1 MKKIVKGNDFTLKIP
16 VMKMV
21 EGQAQAFPL
30 PACTD
35 VVVQVCNQFKRIP
48 LAFEIDVKE
57 DNVLLARVEG
67 DNMSLGTYAIE
78 VNGKIF
84 GNDWR
89 SNEYPQFAIVSNN
102 ADADT
107 EFGETDEGDN
117 SVEMDTAMVILPP
130 SVDLSDLINKAND
143 ALKTNKDTNDTLN
156 ANERARK
163 EAEAQRVTAESE
175 RVSAEQTRVSAE
187 EARVSA
193 EGDRANAERGRE
205 LAEFSRIEAERVRVE
220 NENTI
225 LANERTRNDN
235 EYERVNAEIL
245 REHAEEERVTAENS
259 RSNYEVQRVSAE
271 NEREFAENGRASA
284 EAERVQAEKK
294 RQTDTNTAIQD
305 LNTHRTELDDAE
317 NERVNAENSRVEA
330 EATRNR
336 AEADRVSAEGARAEA
351 EQARVDA
358 ETKRERGFDT
368 AIHAAEN
375 ATLGAERVNAE
386 LEGNVLTVTN
396 RNGEQKSVNLTDTD
410 EHVTVNCT
418 TTMEGVSMEGL
429 VINVYIN
436 NGADPHQY
444 TTDAN
449 GQAEFTITK
458 GATYK
463 VVFPYVQN
471 CNIIDPVQHV
481 ASVGNRIIDANYIAE
496 TEKME
501 RLTIKMSK
509 ADESGNI
516 TPWEG
521 GKAYVT
527 IAGKKTEY
535 IMDADGRAVV
545 DIKNGTSYTVTVDKI
560 DGMYEQYDRYSI
572 TRTAIAESYRFNF
585 IYRPYESGIWLIDD
599 NNKQWTYDDWEAS
612 GNDNSKLMFV
622 RIATLATQRYNGDI
636 LISIDKMADFSKV
649 AIKKQWCNQNVEFK
663 NIPLNGRDTSYSSWS
678 RFAYNGLLATQTII
692 AEGDERG
699 LTTAAADYCYSSTIS
714 NGDNLY
720 QGYLP
725 TAYQWELT
733 WQNMDIVIDAINK
746 KYPDLNVNKTT
757 FSGNKWTSTQGN
769 SNTSYYF
776 TTAVGSNNKYSSH
789 MAIPFYACLSDS
801 PSLLSLPD
809 EQDESLAQAA

>member
-1 MKKIVKGNDFTLKIP
+1 MKKIVKGNDFTLRIP
-16 VMKMV
+16 VMKMT
-21 EGQAQAFPL
+21 EGQPQPFPL

-48 LAFEIDVKE
+48 LTYEIDVKE
-57 DNVLLARVEG
+57 DNVLLAIVEG
-67 DNMSLGTYAIE
+67 DKMSLGTYAIE
-78 VNGKIF
+78 VKGKIF

-89 SNEYPQFAIVSNN
+89 SNEYPQFAIVANN

-107 EFGETDEGDN
+107 EFGTTDEGDN

-130 SVDLSDLINKAND
+130 SVELSDLINKAND
-143 ALKTNKDTNDTLN
+143 ALKNNKETNDTLN
-156 ANERARK
+156 TNEEARK
-163 EAEAQRVTAESE
+163 EAETLRNTAE
-175 RVSAEQTRVSAE
+175 QGRVSAE

-193 EGDRANAERGRE
+193 EG
-205 LAEFSRIEAERVRVE
+205 SRKK
-220 NENTI
+220 
-225 LANERTRNDN
+225 
-235 EYERVNAEIL
+235 
-245 REHAEEERVTAENS
+245 AEEARM
-259 RSNYEVQRVSAE
+259 
-271 NEREFAENGRASA
+271 SA
-284 EAERVQAEKK
+284 EAERVKAEQARTELEIERQTNELTRKDNESRRVADEHVRERAEEARVDAESSRADAEAQRVDAEERRVIAESERAVAESGRVSAEAERVKAEKK
-294 RQTDTNTAIQD
+294 RQSDTDTAIQD

-317 NERVNAENSRVEA
+317 NARVNAENNRVKA
-330 EATRNR
+330 EATRR
-336 AEADRVSAEGARAEA
+336 QAEADRAAAEGERAKA
-351 EQARVDA
+351 ETARVDA
-358 ETKRERGFDT
+358 ETKRKSDFDT
-368 AIHAAEN
+368 AIQAAET

-444 TTDAN
+444 ATDAN
-449 GQAEFTITK
+449 GQAEFTINK

-545 DIKNGTSYTVTVDKI
+545 DIKNGTSYTVTIDKI

-622 RIATLATQRYNGDI
+622 RIATLATQRYKGDI

-649 AIKKQWCNQNVEFK
+649 AVNKQWCNQNVEFK
-663 NIPLNGRDTSYSSWS
+663 NIPLEGCNTNNSNWS
-678 RFAYNGLLATQTII
+678 RFAYNGLLATHTII

-699 LTTAAADYCYSSTIS
+699 LTTAAADYCYSSTIA
-714 NGDNLY
+714 NGDKLY

-725 TAYQWELT
+725 TTYQWELT

-757 FSGNKWTSTQGN
+757 FSGYKWTSTQNNALG
-769 SNTSYYF
+769 SYYF
-776 TTAVGSNNKYSSH
+776 TTAVYGSYKSLSSL
-789 MAIPFYACLSDS
+789 AIPFYACLSDS

>member
-1 MKKIVKGNDFTLKIP
+1 MKKIVKGNDFTLRIP

-35 VVVQVCNQFKRIP
+35 IVVQVCNQFKRIP
-48 LAFEIDVKE
+48 LAYEIDVKE

-67 DNMSLGTYAIE
+67 DKMSLGTYAIE
-78 VNGKIF
+78 VKGKIF

-89 SNEYPQFAIVSNN
+89 SNEYPQFAIVANN

-117 SVEMDTAMVILPP
+117 SVEMDTALVILPP
-130 SVDLSDLINKAND
+130 SVELSDLIDKANE
-143 ALKTNKDTNDTLN
+143 ALKNSKETNDTLN
-156 ANERARK
+156 ANEEARK
-163 EAEAQRVTAESE
+163 EAEIMRDTAEQG
-175 RVSAEQTRVSAE
+175 RASAE

-193 EGDRANAERGRE
+193 EDGRVKSE
-205 LAEFSRIEAERVRVE
+205 EARI
-220 NENTI
+220 
-225 LANERTRNDN
+225 
-235 EYERVNAEIL
+235 
-245 REHAEEERVTAENS
+245 
-259 RSNYEVQRVSAE
+259 
-271 NEREFAENGRASA
+271 SA
-284 EAERVQAEKK
+284 EAERVKAEQVREKRVDDAINDLDAHKTAFDAAENLRVQSEKDRQKAESLRVQTEKK
-294 RQTDTNTAIQD
+294 RVAAEEKRMNDTNKAIK
-305 LNTHRTELDDAE
+305 A
-317 NERVNAENSRVEA
+317 
-330 EATRNR
+330 
-336 AEADRVSAEGARAEA
+336 
-351 EQARVDA
+351 A
-358 ETKRERGFDT
+358 ET
-368 AIHAAEN
+368 

-386 LEGNVLTVTN
+386 LEGNVLKVTN
-396 RNGEQKSVNLTDTD
+396 RNGEVKSVNLTDTD

-429 VINVYIN
+429 VINVYVN

-463 VVFPYVQN
+463 VVFPYVPK
-471 CNIIDPVQHV
+471 CNIVDPVQHV

-509 ADESGNI
+509 ADGSGNV

-535 IMDADGRAVV
+535 IMDADGKAVV
-545 DIKNGTSYTVTVDKI
+545 EIKNGTSYTVSVDKI
-560 DGMYEQYDRYSI
+560 DGMYEQYDQYSI
-572 TRTAIAESYRFNF
+572 TRTAIADSYRFSF
-585 IYRPYESGIWLIDD
+585 IYRPYESGLWLIDD
-599 NNKQWTYDDWEAS
+599 NNKQWSYDEWETS

-622 RIATLATQRYNGDI
+622 RIATLATQRYKGDI

-649 AIKKQWCNQNVEFK
+649 AITKQWCNQNVEFK
-663 NIPLNGRDTSYSSWS
+663 NIPINGRDHNNTNWS

-692 AEGDERG
+692 AEGDERE
-699 LTTAAADYCYSSTIS
+699 LQTPAADYCYGFTIK
-714 NGDNLY
+714 NADKTY

-725 TAYQWELT
+725 TAYQWELA
-733 WQNMDIVIDAINK
+733 WQNIDAVIDAINK
-746 KYPDLNVNKTT
+746 KYPDLNVNKTV
-757 FSGNKWTSTQGN
+757 FSGNKWTSTQN
-769 SNTSYYF
+769 SAAFSGYF
-776 TTAVGSNNKYSSH
+776 KSAVSFGSKTDSW

-801 PSLLSLPD
+801 PSLVELKNKKL
-809 EQDESLAQAA
+809 